1 MNACVSSWN
10 SLCEYNGLTIRKEKE
25 EGDTDL
31 VVNGMSFQQYA
42 DSWERCEAN
51 MQSHNGNEYYF
62 DAVALRLLFFSES
75 EQAVTDDR
83 WRQR

>member
-10 SLCEYNGLTIRKEKE
+10 SLCEYNGLEPSKEKK

-31 VVNGMSFQQYA
+31 TVNGISFQQYA
-42 DSWERCEAN
+42 DAWKRCEEN
-51 MQSHNGNEYYF
+51 MQSYDGNEYYF

-75 EQAVTDDR
+75 EKSVAAWQYS
-83 WRQR
+83 QE